1 VNAFADAADRNKE
14 PIRKVL
20 AEWLPGQ
27 GRVLEIGSGTG
38 QHAVYFAR
46 HFPGLRWL
54 TSDLVENHAVIRS
67 AIELSALENLDGP
80 LELDVGQA
88 EWSVPDVQAVYTSNT
103 CHIMSW
109 DEVLAMF
116 QKVSELLPAEGRFL
130 VYGPFNLDDEFTSQS
145 NRDFDASLRLRHSH
159 MAIRDLTVLE
169 SVGAGIGLTL
179 VDRRA
184 MPANNMLLCWSRS
197 NTRA

>member
-1 VNAFADAADRNKE
+1 MSAFAEAADRNKE
-14 PIRKVL
+14 PIREVL
-20 AEWLPGQ
+20 AEWLPEQ

-54 TSDLVENHAVIRS
+54 TSDLTENHAVIRS
-67 AIELSALENLDGP
+67 AIEHSALENLDGP

-116 QKVSELLPAEGRFL
+116 QKVVELLPAEGRFM
-130 VYGPFNLDDEFTSQS
+130 VYGPFNLDGEFTSQS
-145 NRDFDASLRLRHSH
+145 NRGFDASLKLRHPH

-169 SVGAGIGLTL
+169 AVAAGIGLTL
-179 VDRRA
+179 LDRRA

-197 NTRA
+197 DTRA